1 MRVSGLYSL
10 VVGLLCLLA
19 GGVLFAPEAVRAQGN
34 APSVATLVYFE
45 GSVRVAG
52 QNGDWSSARIDQPL
66 RADQQ
71 IQTGS
76 SARAEVEWTN
86 GETTVLGPDQTQAI
100 SALFQAQKQQASG
113 EAEGL
118 LQRFTEMFSDES
130 STQETAGGVRRSKVE
145 SDTESGGGLH
155 WKRHAPVDF
164 ATAAQLYRDGQYAEA
179 APKLHLFLQQNPS
192 HSKATLAQFALGHC
206 YVELNNPVQAKA
218 TFRDLIDA
226 HPSDPLADRARELL
240 AQY

>member
-1 MRVSGLYSL
+1 MHVPRLHSL
-10 VVGLLCLLA
+10 VFGFLILCFGGMLLA
-19 GGVLFAPEAVRAQGN
+19 SETVRAQGN

-52 QNGDWSSARIDQPL
+52 QSGDWSTARIDQSL
-66 RADQQ
+66 RANQQ

-76 SARAEVEWTN
+76 SARAELEWTN
-86 GETTVLGPDQTQAI
+86 GETTVLGPGQTQPI
-100 SALFQAQKQQASG
+100 TALFQAQKQQASG
-113 EAEGL
+113 EAQGM

-145 SDTESGGGLH
+145 SDAGSGGGLH

-164 ATAAQLYRDGQYAEA
+164 ATAAQLYRDGKYAEA
-179 APKLHLFLQQNPS
+179 APKLHLFLQQNPN

-218 TFRDLIDA
+218 TFRALIDA
-226 HPSDPLADRARELL
+226 HPADPVSDRARELL